1 MTKEDTIVSRA
12 QRGDERA
19 FADLVRNFHAYVYA
33 IVSAVLENPDD
44 AEEVVQ
50 DTFINVYRGLPR
62 LKDTASFNGWLAEIA
77 RNCARDRLRKRRLE
91 TVPIDEVGPHK
102 LETSDAPEAR
112 LIRDEQIEL
121 IRGAM
126 EALSKKDR
134 DIARAYYLDGASY
147 DELIRA
153 HGLSYKAISFRL
165 SRAKRLLTKRLRHL
179 LSSVFLPPATTLK
192 KISSGGFTAM
202 KIGTVPKISIGV
214 MVVIVLVFIGSRQ
227 LLSPDEDS
235 APSAKALAPND
246 EKSTPSGAK
255 VNAAREEKVAGA
267 PLETEPKFSAE
278 EMEQIEDF
286 FAQLEA
292 DDVHSEEPLPE
303 NADER
308 GKIDSEMFD
317 TDDEQ
322 SPEDLMNAYVEAY
335 RNVNF
340 QAMLPLMTGSARE
353 EIESSLR
360 FLNGEIPDEIENGMV
375 DYLQDA
381 MKNEEMINEAL
392 AMYRE
397 IIQGSEIR
405 AGMQEMLGRAAI
417 VSSGYVGNEFHFKL
431 RTPIPEMPEL
441 PDMSEL
447 SGMLEIELPDMPEI
461 PENIDKVHKMRKQ
474 DGEWLIYE

>member
-19 FADLVRNFHAYVYA
+19 FADLVKNYHAFVYA
-33 IVSAVLENPDD
+33 VVSAVLENADD

-62 LKDTASFNGWLAEIA
+62 LKDTASFNAWLAEIA

-165 SRAKRLLTKRLRHL
+165 SRSKRILTKRLRHL
-179 LSSVFLPPATTLK
+179 LSGVFLPPATTLK
-192 KISSGGFTAM
+192 KISSGGLTAM

-214 MVVIVLVFIGSRQ
+214 IVVIVLVFIGSRQ
-227 LLSPDEDS
+227 LLSPEKDS
-235 APSAKALAPND
+235 APSARALAPTD
-246 EKSTPSGAK
+246 GKPAASDAE
-255 VNAAREEKVAGA
+255 VNAARDKKVAGSS
-267 PLETEPKFSAE
+267 LETEPKFSAE

-292 DDVHSEEPLPE
+292 DDVHSEETLPA
-303 NADER
+303 NADEHGR
-308 GKIDSEMFD
+308 IDSEVFD
-317 TDDEQ
+317 ADDEQ

-340 QAMLPLMTGSARE
+340 RAMLPLMTGTARE
-353 EIESSLR
+353 EIESALR
-360 FLNGEIPDEIENGMV
+360 FLNGEIPDEIEDGMV
-375 DYLQDA
+375 DYLPEE
-381 MKNEEMINEAL
+381 MPEEMINEAL
-392 AMYRE
+392 ATYRE
-397 IIQGSEIR
+397 GIQGSEVR
-405 AGMQEMLGRAAI
+405 AMMQEMCGQTEI
-417 VSSGYVGNEFHFKL
+417 VSSGYVGAEFHFKL
-431 RTPIPEMPEL
+431 RTPMPEL

-447 SGMLEIELPDMPEI
+447 PGMLEFELPDMPEI